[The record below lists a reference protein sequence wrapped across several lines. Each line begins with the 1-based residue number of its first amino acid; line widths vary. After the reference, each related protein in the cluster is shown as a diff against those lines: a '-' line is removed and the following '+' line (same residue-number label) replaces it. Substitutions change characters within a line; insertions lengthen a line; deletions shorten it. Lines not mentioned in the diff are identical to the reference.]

1 MDRFPMTPNGHR
13 TLQEELARRKVERP
27 IISKEIEVAREH
39 GDLKENAEYHAAK
52 EKQGLNEAHIKDIES
67 KIALADIIDPTKLS
81 GDTVKFGA
89 TVVLENADTG
99 DEVTYQI
106 VGGDEADL
114 AHGKISVT
122 SPVAKALIGRAAG
135 DDVSV
140 RAPKGIIE
148 YEIIEVRW
156 V

>member
-1 MDRFPMTPNGHR
+1 MTPNGHR
-13 TLQEELARRKVERP
+13 TLQEELARRRVERP

-67 KIALADIIDPTKLS
+67 KIALAEIIDPTKLS

-89 TVVLENADTG
+89 TVDLENSDSG
-99 DEVTYQI
+99 EKVTYQI

-122 SPVAKALIGRAAG
+122 SPVAKALIGREAG

-140 RAPKGIIE
+140 RAPKGVIE

-156 V
+156 I